1 MRETSRGVDKKLHDN
16 NDQKTA
22 IAEAIANYFQVPFV
36 RLDLSKIMGGIV
48 GESERNARMAFEVLD
63 SIGKTVVLIDE
74 AEKALG
80 GK

>member
-1 MRETSRGVDKKLHDN
+1 
-16 NDQKTA
+16 
-22 IAEAIANYFQVPFV
+22 
-36 RLDLSKIMGGIV
+36 MGGIV